1 VVGCYIKSLQKQPL
15 QKSCLNSVGQPQQM
29 NRIEIMSRVMS
40 KLTLNVSN
48 DESFCCAPSS
58 DSEPSHDKATDDV
71 SEQNDDE
78 SDNDFID
85 WIIFGGN
92 KENVNEEQP
101 TLDHDTRSNH
111 IPSQEESSTMTGL
124 HWDTSHKINDPP
136 CIVCHL
142 IPYVLE
148 VMEENWNQF

>member
-1 VVGCYIKSLQKQPL
+1 
-15 QKSCLNSVGQPQQM
+15 M
-29 NRIEIMSRVMS
+29 NRIEIMRRVMS

-58 DSEPSHDKATDDV
+58 DSEPSQDRATDDV

-92 KENVNEEQP
+92 KENVNE
-101 TLDHDTRSNH
+101 
-111 IPSQEESSTMTGL
+111 
-124 HWDTSHKINDPP
+124 
-136 CIVCHL
+136 
-142 IPYVLE
+142 
-148 VMEENWNQF
+148 